1 MKTSLHK
8 SLRYW
13 MRLLLFTAG
22 LMTAGLTLAVTGF
35 TWHAANDYL
44 HPARRPRAA
53 ENTPARLGVD
63 YQAIELLAFDGIRM
77 AAWYTPPR
85 NGAVILLAHGYAA
98 NRGDV
103 TDIYACLARRGFGVL
118 AWDFRAHGVSGGEI
132 STIGYYETQD
142 VEAALDFA
150 LSQPGVQQVAAWGG
164 SMGGAVSLM
173 AGAQRTEIQ
182 AIVADSSFTSL
193 EDEMAVMVKLPLLRP
208 LIRFFA
214 ETEAGANISAVSPVE
229 KIAQISPR
237 PVMIIAGEND
247 QSIPAQ
253 SGQRLY
259 AAAQEPRTLWVV
271 PEVGHMG
278 GFWRFPQQYEQ
289 RVIQFYRNAL
299 SIPPQ

>member
-1 MKTSLHK
+1 M
-8 SLRYW
+8 RYFLNLFIFTVG
-13 MRLLLFTAG
+13 LLAAG
-22 LMTAGLTLAVTGF
+22 MVLSVTGF
-35 TWHAANDYL
+35 SWNAARDYL
-44 HPARRPRAA
+44 RPGREPRAPGD
-53 ENTPARLGVD
+53 TPARLGID
-63 YQAIELLAFDGIRM
+63 YQDIELITADQIRL
-77 AAWYTPPR
+77 AAWYTPPQ
-85 NGAVILLAHGYAA
+85 NGAVILVAHGY
-98 NRGDV
+98 GDAR
-103 TDIYACLARRGFGVL
+103 DPDLYAMFARNGFGVL

-164 SMGGAVSLM
+164 SMGGAASLM
-173 AGAQRTEIQ
+173 TGAQRTEIQ

-259 AAAQEPRTLWVV
+259 AAAQEPRTLWIV